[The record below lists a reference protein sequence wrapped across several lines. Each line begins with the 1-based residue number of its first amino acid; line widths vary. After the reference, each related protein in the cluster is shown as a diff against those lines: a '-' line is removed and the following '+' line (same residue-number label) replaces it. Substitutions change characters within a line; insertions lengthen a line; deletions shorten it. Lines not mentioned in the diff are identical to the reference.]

1 MSTTPSEEVTVSA
14 VAVQERLVELKVER
28 ALAVAEGL
36 GAVERYMADLDD
48 EIAAHREAYLAAAVT
63 EIAVLR
69 RDLSGPLVG

>member
-1 MSTTPSEEVTVSA
+1 MFTTPSEEVTVSA
-14 VAVQERLVELKVER
+14 VAVQERLVELNIER

-36 GAVERYMADLDD
+36 GAVERYMADLDG
-48 EIAAHREAYLAAAVT
+48 EIAAHREAYVAAAVT